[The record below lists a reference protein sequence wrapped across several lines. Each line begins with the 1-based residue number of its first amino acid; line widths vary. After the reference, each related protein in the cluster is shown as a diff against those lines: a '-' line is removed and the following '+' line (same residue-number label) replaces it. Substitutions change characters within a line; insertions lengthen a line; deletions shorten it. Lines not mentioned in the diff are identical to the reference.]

1 MQKLRSNKIISKAI
15 LLLLIIWGS
24 ASFFLFSS
32 YPLIKWAV
40 VVISILAVYL
50 VLVGVGEFLLLF
62 LINFTTTYALYGL
75 LFSYNLPLW
84 LIMIGIII
92 VSALTVI
99 ILSGKI
105 LTENSHFLLMMVFYV
120 ISMIEL
126 YLTLSFWLVNPLTRS
141 LIMSVFVYIFV
152 GFLSS
157 IKGDLFAGRS
167 FRAYIYF
174 AILVMIM
181 LLFTIS
187 WGS

>member
-1 MQKLRSNKIISKAI
+1 

-32 YPLIKWAV
+32 FPLIKWAV
-40 VVISILAVYL
+40 VLISLLAVYL
-50 VLVGVGEFLLLF
+50 VLASVGELLLLF
-62 LINFTTTYALYGL
+62 LINFTTTYAFYGL
-75 LFSYNLPLW
+75 LFSYNLPVW
-84 LIMIGIII
+84 FIMIGIIA
-92 VSALTVI
+92 VSAVTFIL
-99 ILSGKI
+99 LSGKI
-105 LTENSHFLLMMVFYV
+105 LTESSRFVLMVMFYV

-126 YLTLSFWLVNPLTRS
+126 YLTLSYWLVNPLTRS

-157 IKGDLFAGRS
+157 IKGNIFVGRS
-167 FRAYIYF
+167 FRTYLFF

-181 LLFTIS
+181 LLFTMS